1 MGANVLRMEIFA
13 KFELGASY
21 QVFVLKSPHYAKPQ
35 NVIGHFKTDTVLT
48 TNSEH
53 YDRNKN
59 AIQPYSTDSQTIG

>member
-35 NVIGHFKTDTVLT
+35 NVGGNYKRQT
-48 TNSEH
+48 
-53 YDRNKN
+53 
-59 AIQPYSTDSQTIG
+59 SQWK